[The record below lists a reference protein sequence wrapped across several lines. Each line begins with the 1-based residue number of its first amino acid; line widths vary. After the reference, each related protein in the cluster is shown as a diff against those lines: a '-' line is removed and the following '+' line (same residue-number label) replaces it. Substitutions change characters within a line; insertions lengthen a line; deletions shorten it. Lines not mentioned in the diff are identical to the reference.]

1 MSATT
6 AWTPA
11 DFADLADAK
20 THYLNP
26 VIPDTWR
33 SMYLVAPYSWYA
45 REDSYGLN
53 VLPIRDAHTP
63 PPDAVQLPPSLND
76 TALTHYNLAIDARR
90 PTIRPLQRWLYQLD
104 RAIRD
109 TLAGTFPADTP
120 TAEEVARRAAVAATV
135 ATDRA
140 ARAALEAERVRRD
153 TVMYVFIDPD
163 THDLHLIGTW
173 NDLYA
178 AQHYVAPPDTSC
190 YLTAPDLP
198 AGITNDQLLRCRE
211 LGRKI
216 DEAMS
221 FTDGI
226 RRTHREQGFD
236 SDSVTFHDPVLM
248 ALIKERDT
256 LRAHFADTM
265 SAHQRRRHALL
276 AWGVSHCGWAVA

>member
-1 MSATT
+1 
-6 AWTPA
+6 
-11 DFADLADAK
+11 
-20 THYLNP
+20 
-26 VIPDTWR
+26 
-33 SMYLVAPYSWYA
+33 MYLVSPYTWYA
-45 REDSYGLN
+45 REDSRGLN
-53 VLPIRDAHTP
+53 VIPIRDGHTP
-63 PPDAVQLPPSLND
+63 PPDAVQLPTDLSD
-76 TALTHYNLAIDARR
+76 MALTHYNLSGATNRYYQQADG
-90 PTIRPLQRWLYQLD
+90 RPLFRWLCQLE
-104 RAIRD
+104 RAICD
-109 TLAGTFPADTP
+109 TLTGTFPTDTP

-135 ATDRA
+135 VTDRA

-256 LRAHFADTM
+256 LRNHFADTM
-265 SAHQRRRHALL
+265 SAHHRRRHALL